1 MSTLDAVSAIG
12 GSGLPPLSP
21 TQAASQS
28 AVKQATGATDAPAI
42 KPPSG
47 TAAVQK
53 HAEPFLLVPTE
64 PLTEAVLAE
73 LIGLQ
78 PPFKDAA
85 AAQ

>member
-1 MSTLDAVSAIG
+1 
-12 GSGLPPLSP
+12 
-21 TQAASQS
+21 
-28 AVKQATGATDAPAI
+28 
-42 KPPSG
+42 
-47 TAAVQK
+47 VQK